1 MVDLNDRGRAEEAKA
16 ALSEEVRFQAEAR
29 RNKRVGLWF
38 ASDILGL
45 SGDEQQA
52 FAAGVMDADFEESG
66 SQDVIRFLRQQAENA
81 GKIFDESAVL
91 AKMSAEYEAA
101 LQELVPK
108 SGFGQKIRKKT
119 GRCAGLFFAPCF
131 AQDIHSP
138 HVPCFMCRALCIR

>member
-1 MVDLNDRGRAEEAKA
+1 MAFQDPYSSVIGSQRHDKETILVDLNDRGRAEEAKA

-38 ASDILGL
+38 ASEILGL

-91 AKMSAEYEAA
+91 AKVSAEYETA
-101 LQELVPK
+101 LQELAPK
-108 SGFGQKIRKKT
+108 S
-119 GRCAGLFFAPCF
+119 
-131 AQDIHSP
+131 
-138 HVPCFMCRALCIR
+138 